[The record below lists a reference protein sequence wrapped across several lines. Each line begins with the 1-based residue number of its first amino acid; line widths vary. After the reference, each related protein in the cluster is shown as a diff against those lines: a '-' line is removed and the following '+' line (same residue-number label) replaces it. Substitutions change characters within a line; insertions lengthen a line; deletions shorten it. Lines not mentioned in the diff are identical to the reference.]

1 MSGAVQR
8 KPPKGRPFQKGVSG
22 NPGGKPKGEHVSVI
36 ARAHTADAVKALVL
50 ALRSPRER
58 VPAAIAL
65 LDRGWGKPVQ
75 MIAADPDRPIAIEF
89 AWSDATQDSGVS
101 TPNTHT
107 DARAVATQIE
117 GAIIEAAIEGDQDD
131 KQS

>member
-1 MSGAVQR
+1 MGNEATR
-8 KPPKGRPFQKGVSG
+8 FKPGKSG
-22 NPGGKPKGEHVSVI
+22 NPSGKKKHEGKSLQAL
-36 ARAHTADAVKALVL
+36 ARQYTPDAVAALVKALN
-50 ALRSPRER
+50 SPRER

-107 DARAVATQIE
+107 DARAVGTQIE